1 MDEAQE
7 ILKYLDL
14 AKRRKYWIMIPFLL
28 TLLGGLVYFLRAP
41 KVYEAETLILVQ
53 PQKVPQDFVRSII
66 SEDVEGRL
74 RTITQQVTS
83 RTNLE
88 RIINEYQLFEEVG
101 GSYSLEAQ
109 VDVVRRRIKID
120 VRDGRGGSSAFTISF
135 RGKEPKKVAQVANAL
150 ASNFISQ
157 NLEIRESQALGTSS
171 FLADELESVKQRL
184 MEKEE
189 QLKDYREHYMG
200 GLPEQ
205 LNTNLAMLE
214 RLQAQSDQLHS
225 NLRDAENRKID
236 VQRSLDEAEKSRQQV
251 AVNLSGGDEEARD
264 LTSLKNELASLRAR
278 YTESHPDVIRL
289 KKIIEELEAVKPD
302 TTTDSAPGQRVLSR
316 TEQALMQQ
324 LREIDLEIV
333 GLRGEIR
340 KVESQTRVYQ
350 KRVEET
356 PKREQELLTLQRD
369 YVNLNESYDS
379 LLNRKLEADIA
390 VSMEKKQKGEQ
401 FRVIDPAKV
410 PTHPVEP
417 DMRTI
422 FLMVVAL
429 GLGLG
434 GGLAYLVEMMDTSYK
449 APDELE
455 KELKVPVLVS
465 IPIRYTEQEIKRRR
479 VKEVLKAASVAVGF
493 VICAVGVVVAMK
505 GVGTALNYVKTTLAN
520 LGML

>member
-1 MDEAQE
+1 MDQSQE
-7 ILKYLDL
+7 IQKYLDM
-14 AKRRKYWIMIPFLL
+14 ARRRKYWIIIPFLAV
-28 TLLGGLVYFLRAP
+28 LLGGLGYYLRAP

-53 PQKVPQDFVRSII
+53 AQKVPQNFVRSII
-66 SEDVEGRL
+66 SEDVQDRL

-88 RIINEYQLFEEVG
+88 KIINEYQLADG
-101 GSYSLEAQ
+101 ILGSSNLEAL
-109 VDVVRRRIKID
+109 VEAVRGRIKID
-120 VRDGRGGSSAFTISF
+120 VKGGHGGSSAFTISF
-135 RGKEPKKVAQVANAL
+135 RGKSPKKVAQVANAL

-171 FLADELESVKQRL
+171 FLSDELESVKQRL
-184 MEKEE
+184 MDKEA
-189 QLKDYREHYMG
+189 QLKEYRENYMG

-225 NLRDAENRKID
+225 NLRDAENRKVAI
-236 VQRSLDEAEKSRQQV
+236 QQSLDEAEKRNREV
-251 AVNLSGGDEEARD
+251 AVDISGERGETRD
-264 LTSLKNELASLRAR
+264 LASLKNELASLRAR

-302 TTTDSAPGQRVLSR
+302 SRGGTAPEKRVLSR
-316 TEQALMQQ
+316 TEQSLMQQ
-324 LREIDLEIV
+324 VRDIDLEIMR
-333 GLRGEIR
+333 LRREIR
-340 KVESQTRVYQ
+340 KVDSQSEMYQ

-369 YVNLNESYDS
+369 YENQTGLYDS
-379 LLNRKLEADIA
+379 LLSRKLEADIA

-410 PTHPVEP
+410 PTSPVEP
-417 DMRTI
+417 DVRRI
-422 FLMVVAL
+422 FLMTIAL

-434 GGLAYLVEMMDTSYK
+434 AGLAYLLEVMDTSYRS
-449 APDELE
+449 PDEVE

-465 IPIRYTEQEIKRRR
+465 IPIRHTERDIKRKRM
-479 VKEVLKAASVAVGF
+479 KEALKAACVAVGF
-493 VICAVGVVVAMK
+493 VVCAVGVVMATK
-505 GVGTALNYVKTTLAN
+505 GLDKTVDYIKTVLDK
-520 LGML
+520 M